1 MPNTAPNSAS
11 PSPPP
16 CRLEAEK
23 IEPSIHD
30 LSLLVELLVRADRM
44 SEAVNLTTDMLGRST
59 FPQPRVFKFLM
70 SRLSAD
76 GDVDGI
82 TAVGAHLKDV
92 SG

>member
-1 MPNTAPNSAS
+1 MA
-11 PSPPP
+11 
-16 CRLEAEK
+16 AERV
-23 IEPSIHD
+23 EPSVHD

-44 SEAVNLTTDMLGRST
+44 AEAVSLTTDMLGRGT

-76 GDVDGI
+76 GDVAGI

-92 SG
+92 SAGLTVDTCRHAG